1 MLLGQRI
8 GLMKMLAATCAL
20 LRILLAAVEAMPT
33 MLLREIASMAEPN
46 DWPTVVVFKYFAE
59 RAVETSEE
67 KPPPFSLRT
76 LRRER
81 VGKTDLRPLVD
92 ADEIAAD
99 PGRSLLLPT
108 ADAVAQ
114 AFTAE
119 GVVGSLYE
127 EYEQRGEQ
135 VAMAEAVRNA
145 FARSRNLMVEAGTGV
160 GKSMAY
166 LLPAA
171 IIARDNGINVGVATK
186 TNALLD
192 QLVLS

>member
-1 MLLGQRI
+1 M
-8 GLMKMLAATCAL
+8 
-20 LRILLAAVEAMPT
+20 
-33 MLLREIASMAEPN
+33 
-46 DWPTVVVFKYFAE
+46 
-59 RAVETSEE
+59 
-67 KPPPFSLRT
+67 
-76 LRRER
+76 
-81 VGKTDLRPLVD
+81 
-92 ADEIAAD
+92 
-99 PGRSLLLPT
+99 
-108 ADAVAQ
+108 AQ

-171 IIARDNGINVGVATK
+171 IICPR
-186 TNALLD
+186 
-192 QLVLS
+192 

>member
-1 MLLGQRI
+1 M
-8 GLMKMLAATCAL
+8 
-20 LRILLAAVEAMPT
+20 
-33 MLLREIASMAEPN
+33 
-46 DWPTVVVFKYFAE
+46 
-59 RAVETSEE
+59 
-67 KPPPFSLRT
+67 
-76 LRRER
+76 
-81 VGKTDLRPLVD
+81 
-92 ADEIAAD
+92 
-99 PGRSLLLPT
+99 LPT

-171 IIARDNGINVGVATK
+171 SLPEIT
-186 TNALLD
+186 
-192 QLVLS
+192 VLMSA